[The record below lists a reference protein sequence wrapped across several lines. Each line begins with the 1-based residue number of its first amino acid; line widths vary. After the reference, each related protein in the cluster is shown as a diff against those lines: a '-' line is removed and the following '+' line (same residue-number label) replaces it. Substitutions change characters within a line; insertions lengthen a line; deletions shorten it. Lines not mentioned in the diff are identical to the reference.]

1 MKKIRYNKL
10 NKLSDGYEIKLP
22 FYLNEQQKEA
32 LVAIDQFIN
41 SDELAMTLSGFA
53 GTGKTTLME
62 VVKKRYSWKINPNTN
77 TYYRIQFAATTH
89 KAAGV
94 LRPKVLSK
102 VFTVNSLFGILIE
115 TNLDVDDYD
124 ATNKKSVNGEDKL
137 KKDSI
142 VIIDEASMLSVN
154 NYNDVIN
161 KCSELGCKVI
171 FVGDPAQLA
180 PVNEEDISIVFR
192 SGHKKIELTEIERTD
207 EDAILKESMAV
218 RETGFYTY
226 QSNYTEDK
234 GVKYINVRDPKE
246 MSDAFE
252 SHIQGLRDD
261 PNWFRVLTYTNT
273 NVEKLNTAIRNELK
287 YPDMPQPGEP
297 MMGYANWGYD
307 GGNYRF
313 INSES
318 YTVKS
323 IIGTDI
329 KSVNEYLEDEHPE
342 DINIEITNI
351 ELTDATGLPVIV
363 PYIDIKKN
371 PNNYNTVKML
381 CYEKIRLWQKWRR
394 ESEWMKKIKLQVK
407 INDIENFLFV
417 NDNVRSDSGKIIQQK
432 VIDFGY
438 AHTIHKSQGST
449 FEHVLINDIDIST
462 HCLDKKTREQL
473 RYVAITRPRQS
484 ATIITNL

>member
-154 NYNDVIN
+154 NY
-161 KCSELGCKVI
+161 
-171 FVGDPAQLA
+171 
-180 PVNEEDISIVFR
+180 
-192 SGHKKIELTEIERTD
+192 
-207 EDAILKESMAV
+207 
-218 RETGFYTY
+218 
-226 QSNYTEDK
+226 
-234 GVKYINVRDPKE
+234 
-246 MSDAFE
+246 
-252 SHIQGLRDD
+252 
-261 PNWFRVLTYTNT
+261 
-273 NVEKLNTAIRNELK
+273 
-287 YPDMPQPGEP
+287 
-297 MMGYANWGYD
+297 
-307 GGNYRF
+307 
-313 INSES
+313 
-318 YTVKS
+318 
-323 IIGTDI
+323 
-329 KSVNEYLEDEHPE
+329 
-342 DINIEITNI
+342 
-351 ELTDATGLPVIV
+351 
-363 PYIDIKKN
+363 
-371 PNNYNTVKML
+371 
-381 CYEKIRLWQKWRR
+381 
-394 ESEWMKKIKLQVK
+394 
-407 INDIENFLFV
+407 
-417 NDNVRSDSGKIIQQK
+417 QQM
-432 VIDFGY
+432 
-438 AHTIHKSQGST
+438 Q
-449 FEHVLINDIDIST
+449 
-462 HCLDKKTREQL
+462 
-473 RYVAITRPRQS
+473 
-484 ATIITNL
+484 